1 MEEVC
6 SGWAFWGPPFQR
18 SPPPPPSRRGQAAG
32 SGPHSLEV
40 GAAARFA
47 DAGRRSFPRGSPRRR
62 LRGTLAPPRQRG
74 GAAGPLRASF
84 WRRLGVIDRSLGNA
98 IRLSGWERQ
107 PGGGR
112 EGEARGFL

>member
-6 SGWAFWGPPFQR
+6 SGWASWGPLFQKR
-18 SPPPPPSRRGQAAG
+18 HLPAQRGQAAG
-32 SGPHSLEV
+32 SGPHSPEV
-40 GAAARFA
+40 GAARRFA
-47 DAGRRSFPRGSPRRR
+47 DGESLSFPRGSPIPAAGSGGR
-62 LRGTLAPPRQRG
+62 LG

-107 PGGGR
+107 AGGGR
-112 EGEARGFL
+112 AGEARGFL